1 MARCQAKRICK
12 TGRDCMRKR
21 IFDGRAR
28 IDMHLNQVVHIYSKV
43 SAAQLVAAVIDKL
56 TLTNGGATRSANLG
70 VSGSNPF
77 GRAST

>member
-28 IDMHLNQVVHIYSKV
+28 IDLNQVVHIYSKV